1 MNPTETKTDGQP
13 RLSTQTSYRI
23 VVGSDFSELG
33 DRAVV
38 EALKLC
44 EAHPHADLHVITVG
58 SEAPAGVRMPG
69 HEPRVLSLEDARE
82 AARSRVESLVEQYL
96 AAGHRLDM
104 DKVAVYTTVG
114 AAAERI
120 VALAG
125 AVEADVIVV
134 GTHGRRGL
142 QRFVLGSVAAE
153 VVRRAPCGVF
163 VIRPRDFARGE
174 KVPEIQPPLQPGE
187 HPLLPFRESPT
198 WHYVHRLS
206 RATSRVMPVS

>member
-1 MNPTETKTDGQP
+1 MSPNETTTERK
-13 RLSTQTSYRI
+13 STPPAEAPYC
-23 VVGSDFSELG
+23 VVAGSDFSELG
-33 DRAVV
+33 DRAVL

-44 EAHPHADLHVITVG
+44 AAHPGADLHVISIG
-58 SEAPAGVRMPG
+58 SEAPAGVRLPG
-69 HEPRVLSLEDARE
+69 PEPRVLALDDARE
-82 AARSRVESLVEQYL
+82 AARSRVEAIVEQYL
-96 AAGHRLDM
+96 ASGGHLDM
-104 DKVAVYTTVG
+104 DRVAVYMSVG

-125 AVEADVIVV
+125 AVDADVIVV

-142 QRFVLGSVAAE
+142 KRIVLGSVAAE

-163 VIRPRDFARGE
+163 VIRPRDFADGE
-174 KVPEIQPPLQPGE
+174 KLPEIQPPLQPGE

-206 RATSRVMPVS
+206 RATSRVMPLS